1 MAQKAGPFFPGK
13 VTVHFRK
20 GALGFLRQD
29 PTESARLIKN
39 NPSLQDRSAPIKQEV
54 VRHNAHAVVFQ
65 NGGDYTDRTEL
76 LGEYILQFGK
86 YKGKSFK
93 WLLENDIGYT
103 IYLSRR
109 VDKETTAG
117 TFTAEGHSK
126 DSLLS
131 FLEYAHSF
139 QEIQDLLAYEGKKQA
154 PPVSVAS
161 VGDNLVGFGQRAL
174 STWKD
179 VWESRADGYAYF
191 ILARKCAPGTQMHK
205 LQQFLLLQQRQQEV
219 ATATVVAS
227 TRSAQGSQLVM
238 DDDEELEAAMLSLS
252 PSKLE
257 TQPSSPATCTK
268 NQPTAPASR
277 TEGPDVPSAPVKTPV
292 PVPVELLRVFPK
304 ATETVVQNAPAPAKN
319 LKETLLHEAVTQ
331 PTTLPAPPPPLPPTY
346 DQELLHWNCSQQ
358 QRVWMKTELGVLGLW
373 PGSLPVRHPMNMVSL
388 WRHPPQPELIDNL
401 SDLPSPKYFQLH
413 PYFIWKPESSL
424 MERAR
429 NNYVLPCLHG
439 CPQPQ
444 IVSAGVGR
452 PRAVVGISGQYY
464 VFASR
469 LCCKACRKH
478 WFADNPQ
485 WLCRLPLRLR
495 NILPA
500 VLTYKK
506 AICKTI
512 MHELRRTGKSP
523 GDMANQVMEMLHLK
537 YEQAH
542 LAYLHSVENVRDG
555 EVGVLGHR
563 TITGF
568 IRGDTEA
575 APFGRYS
582 DADGWSGVSISAFYL
597 TDCLLHEFQRQE
609 EDINLLLQG
618 TFGQVLR
625 SDHTRKVARKVTLT
639 SGTMSS
645 YAVMN
650 ENWMILSWVMVQ
662 SESEASL
669 EPLYEGLAQRYTTAG
684 VQKASYQWMD
694 RDCCAAFKVL
704 DSKPNEHLSWDS
716 WKTTEAIV
724 AEATGGN
731 FLNKCAS
738 RSKFNKDIVVKLDL
752 FHCMQR
758 FCRECVS
765 EHHALYSSFCQFL
778 SYAFTV
784 VDQQDL
790 RKLKEAYTFCGIVP
804 AEPTKQHIRDHCRK
818 KIPPPAELAE
828 RVESVLWHFHLATDP
843 NNLPLFKPSM
853 LKTWRIQRVH
863 ILRGCLSDPEL
874 EDGIQYRYGGT
885 LQLNHVQG
893 EGAVVPI
900 WIPVRGTSQ
909 QEGYHFH
916 QAQWVTG
923 NKVSPELFQ
932 AQGITGV
939 ARWNFQRL
947 VDLKQPGVPRS
958 LPLPV
963 SASPRSIRTGPIK
976 TGGRLFVLDHSRWTQ
991 AMRAAIDGLLTKYH
1005 GQKDF
1010 LKLVDHDYAAMVHH
1024 SSTDPNSL
1032 LHPTTKV
1039 HISRYV
1045 KHLAK
1050 LQNTSSSLNPSP
1062 EKLFET
1068 QQLWKRL
1075 TTDSVVSIPV
1085 VPLPPAPVNPPAV
1098 TAPLTEA
1105 AVEKMVVNILQKQQQ
1120 QQQQQ
1125 PPLKKRTK
1133 TCLACGQPKS
1143 RYENKGSSVHFFYQG
1158 GQERYFYCSTKVY
1171 NTYKGEGLTNPQ
1183 MSFVDFMQTPF
1194 FQREMDAMKL
1204 RVQEK
1209 RLKRTS
1215 AEKVQKG
1222 RLCRFCH
1229 KELKQGPNSP
1239 HIHTGFPGV
1248 AGKYIYCPAKVFS
1261 EYEQQ
1266 GMAREMTWREF
1277 QASTFYEKEK
1287 QRWLAE
1293 KGK

>member
-13 VTVHFRK
+13 VTVRFRR
-20 GALGFLRQD
+20 GTLGFLRQD

-54 VRHNAHAVVFQ
+54 VRHNGHAVVFQ
-65 NGGDYTDRTEL
+65 NGGDFTDRTEL
-76 LGEYILQFGK
+76 LGKYILQFGK

-93 WLLENDIGYT
+93 WLLENDVGYT

-117 TFTAEGHSK
+117 TFTAAGHSK

-154 PPVSVAS
+154 PPVTVAS

-191 ILARKCAPGTQMHK
+191 ILATKCAPGTQMHK

-238 DDDEELEAAMLSLS
+238 DDDEELEAAVLSLS

-257 TQPSSPATCTK
+257 TQPLLSRPTSTVSKPGATSANVLASSLHASPATCTK
-268 NQPTAPASR
+268 NLPTAPASR
-277 TEGPDVPSAPVKTPV
+277 TESPDVPSAPVKTPV

-319 LKETLLHEAVTQ
+319 LKETLLHE
-331 PTTLPAPPPPLPPTY
+331 
-346 DQELLHWNCSQQ
+346 
-358 QRVWMKTELGVLGLW
+358 
-373 PGSLPVRHPMNMVSL
+373 
-388 WRHPPQPELIDNL
+388 
-401 SDLPSPKYFQLH
+401 
-413 PYFIWKPESSL
+413 
-424 MERAR
+424 
-429 NNYVLPCLHG
+429 
-439 CPQPQ
+439 
-444 IVSAGVGR
+444 
-452 PRAVVGISGQYY
+452 
-464 VFASR
+464 
-469 LCCKACRKH
+469 
-478 WFADNPQ
+478 DNPQ

-500 VLTYKK
+500 ILTYKK

-523 GDMANQVMEMLHLK
+523 GDMAKQVMEMLHVK

-542 LAYLHSVENVRDG
+542 LAYFHSVENVRDG
-555 EVGVLGHR
+555 EAGVLGHR

-597 TDCLLHEFQRQE
+597 TNCLLHEFQWQE

-662 SESEASL
+662 SESDASL

-724 AEATGGN
+724 AEATGGF

-804 AEPTKQHIRDHCRK
+804 AEPTKQHIRDHCRM

-874 EDGIQYRYGGT
+874 
-885 LQLNHVQG
+885 
-893 EGAVVPI
+893 
-900 WIPVRGTSQ
+900 
-909 QEGYHFH
+909 
-916 QAQWVTG
+916 
-923 NKVSPELFQ
+923 
-932 AQGITGV
+932 
-939 ARWNFQRL
+939 
-947 VDLKQPGVPRS
+947 
-958 LPLPV
+958 
-963 SASPRSIRTGPIK
+963 
-976 TGGRLFVLDHSRWTQ
+976 
-991 AMRAAIDGLLTKYH
+991 
-1005 GQKDF
+1005 
-1010 LKLVDHDYAAMVHH
+1010 
-1024 SSTDPNSL
+1024 
-1032 LHPTTKV
+1032 
-1039 HISRYV
+1039 
-1045 KHLAK
+1045 
-1050 LQNTSSSLNPSP
+1050 
-1062 EKLFET
+1062 
-1068 QQLWKRL
+1068 
-1075 TTDSVVSIPV
+1075 
-1085 VPLPPAPVNPPAV
+1085 
-1098 TAPLTEA
+1098 
-1105 AVEKMVVNILQKQQQ
+1105 
-1120 QQQQQ
+1120 
-1125 PPLKKRTK
+1125 
-1133 TCLACGQPKS
+1133 
-1143 RYENKGSSVHFFYQG
+1143 
-1158 GQERYFYCSTKVY
+1158 
-1171 NTYKGEGLTNPQ
+1171 
-1183 MSFVDFMQTPF
+1183 
-1194 FQREMDAMKL
+1194 
-1204 RVQEK
+1204 
-1209 RLKRTS
+1209 
-1215 AEKVQKG
+1215 
-1222 RLCRFCH
+1222 
-1229 KELKQGPNSP
+1229 
-1239 HIHTGFPGV
+1239 
-1248 AGKYIYCPAKVFS
+1248 
-1261 EYEQQ
+1261 
-1266 GMAREMTWREF
+1266 
-1277 QASTFYEKEK
+1277 
-1287 QRWLAE
+1287 
-1293 KGK
+1293 

>member
-1 MAQKAGPFFPGK
+1 MCCPVSMA
-13 VTVHFRK
+13 
-20 GALGFLRQD
+20 ALN
-29 PTESARLIKN
+29 PRL
-39 NPSLQDRSAPIKQEV
+39 SLQV
-54 VRHNAHAVVFQ
+54 
-65 NGGDYTDRTEL
+65 
-76 LGEYILQFGK
+76 
-86 YKGKSFK
+86 
-93 WLLENDIGYT
+93 W
-103 IYLSRR
+103 
-109 VDKETTAG
+109 
-117 TFTAEGHSK
+117 EGHEQ
-126 DSLLS
+126 LW
-131 FLEYAHSF
+131 E
-139 QEIQDLLAYEGKKQA
+139 
-154 PPVSVAS
+154 
-161 VGDNLVGFGQRAL
+161 LVG
-174 STWKD
+174 ST
-179 VWESRADGYAYF
+179 
-191 ILARKCAPGTQMHK
+191 
-205 LQQFLLLQQRQQEV
+205 
-219 ATATVVAS
+219 
-227 TRSAQGSQLVM
+227 
-238 DDDEELEAAMLSLS
+238 
-252 PSKLE
+252 
-257 TQPSSPATCTK
+257 TCL
-268 NQPTAPASR
+268 R
-277 TEGPDVPSAPVKTPV
+277 PV
-292 PVPVELLRVFPK
+292 
-304 ATETVVQNAPAPAKN
+304 
-319 LKETLLHEAVTQ
+319 
-331 PTTLPAPPPPLPPTY
+331 
-346 DQELLHWNCSQQ
+346 
-358 QRVWMKTELGVLGLW
+358 
-373 PGSLPVRHPMNMVSL
+373 
-388 WRHPPQPELIDNL
+388 I
-401 SDLPSPKYFQLH
+401 
-413 PYFIWKPESSL
+413 
-424 MERAR
+424 
-429 NNYVLPCLHG
+429 
-439 CPQPQ
+439 
-444 IVSAGVGR
+444 
-452 PRAVVGISGQYY
+452 
-464 VFASR
+464 
-469 LCCKACRKH
+469 CCKACRKH

-523 GDMANQVMEMLHLK
+523 GDMAKQVMEMLHLK

-542 LAYLHSVENVRDG
+542 LACLHSVENVRDG
-555 EVGVLGHR
+555 EAGVFGHR

-724 AEATGGN
+724 AEATGGF

-790 RKLKEAYTFCGIVP
+790 RKLKEAYTCGIVP
-804 AEPTKQHIRDHCRK
+804 AEPTKQHIRDHCRM

-843 NNLPLFKPSM
+843 NDLPLFKPSM

-893 EGAVVPI
+893 EGAVVHI

-923 NKVSPELFQ
+923 NKVSLELFQ

-947 VDLKQPGVPRS
+947 VDLKQPGVV
-958 LPLPV
+958 LPAVFDPLLMAELNAV
-963 SASPRSIRTGPIK
+963 SDRVTGQPKYPALQVSNKDTGERFGLRYHEPGCRPTPIDWNKHRTLK
-976 TGGRLFVLDHSRWTQ
+976 H
-991 AMRAAIDGLLTKYH
+991 
-1005 GQKDF
+1005 KDI
-1010 LKLVDHDYAAMVHH
+1010 LHH
-1024 SSTDPNSL
+1024 SLLCCTSLHSHALCSQRALDCMRWIQVCQDLFPSLSL
-1032 LHPTTKV
+1032 LH
-1039 HISRYV
+1039 HEAYV
-1045 KHLAK
+1045 
-1050 LQNTSSSLNPSP
+1050 
-1062 EKLFET
+1062 
-1068 QQLWKRL
+1068 R
-1075 TTDSVVSIPV
+1075 
-1085 VPLPPAPVNPPAV
+1085 
-1098 TAPLTEA
+1098 
-1105 AVEKMVVNILQKQQQ
+1105 
-1120 QQQQQ
+1120 
-1125 PPLKKRTK
+1125 
-1133 TCLACGQPKS
+1133 
-1143 RYENKGSSVHFFYQG
+1143 
-1158 GQERYFYCSTKVY
+1158 
-1171 NTYKGEGLTNPQ
+1171 GL
-1183 MSFVDFMQTPF
+1183 
-1194 FQREMDAMKL
+1194 
-1204 RVQEK
+1204 
-1209 RLKRTS
+1209 
-1215 AEKVQKG
+1215 
-1222 RLCRFCH
+1222 
-1229 KELKQGPNSP
+1229 
-1239 HIHTGFPGV
+1239 
-1248 AGKYIYCPAKVFS
+1248 
-1261 EYEQQ
+1261 
-1266 GMAREMTWREF
+1266 
-1277 QASTFYEKEK
+1277 
-1287 QRWLAE
+1287 
-1293 KGK
+1293 